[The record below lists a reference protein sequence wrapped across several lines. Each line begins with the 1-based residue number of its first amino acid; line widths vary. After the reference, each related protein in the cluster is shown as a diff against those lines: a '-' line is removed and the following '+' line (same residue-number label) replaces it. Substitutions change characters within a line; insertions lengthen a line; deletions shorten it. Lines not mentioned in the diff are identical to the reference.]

1 MPRVTSMD
9 FSRQVGEII
18 RRQREL
24 AALPMRQVAGMV
36 GISGPYLS
44 QIENGLRAP
53 SDQVLRN
60 LAETLG
66 IPLDDLRDETGGEDV
81 AAEDAFKGV
90 IKADLNLTAAQR
102 RAILEVY
109 SSMVAATR
117 AARQSAD

>member
-1 MPRVTSMD
+1 MTSVN
-9 FSRQVGEII
+9 FGRQVGEII

-66 IPLDDLRDETGGEDV
+66 IPLDDLMDESTGDDA
-81 AAEDAFKGV
+81 AAEDAFKEV
-90 IKADLNLTAAQR
+90 IKADTNLTAAQR
-102 RAILEVY
+102 RALLEVY
-109 SSMVAATR
+109 SSMIAATQ
-117 AARQSAD
+117 AQRQTKD

>member
-66 IPLDDLRDETGGEDV
+66 IPLDDLRDETGDEDV

>member
-1 MPRVTSMD
+1 MTSMD

-66 IPLDDLRDETGGEDV
+66 IPMDDLMDDSGERDA
-81 AAEDAFKGV
+81 AAEDAFKAV
-90 IKADLNLTAAQR
+90 IKADPNLTAAQR

-109 SSMVAATR
+109 SAMVAATW
-117 AARQSAD
+117 AQRQTKD

>member
-1 MPRVTSMD
+1 MARVTSMD

-66 IPLDDLRDETGGEDV
+66 IPMDDLMDDSGERDA
-81 AAEDAFKGV
+81 AAEDAFKAV
-90 IKADLNLTAAQR
+90 IKADPNLTAAQR

-109 SSMVAATR
+109 SAMVAATW
-117 AARQSAD
+117 AQRQTKD